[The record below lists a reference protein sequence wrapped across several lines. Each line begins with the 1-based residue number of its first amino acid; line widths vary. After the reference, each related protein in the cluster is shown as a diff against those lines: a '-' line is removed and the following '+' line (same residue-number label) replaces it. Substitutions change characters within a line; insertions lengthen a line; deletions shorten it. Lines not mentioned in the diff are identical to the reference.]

1 MTPAEHIDN
10 ILKTI
15 AVKQTISNYLDAAH
29 EDYLQA
35 IYDAHE
41 AKVQVNL
48 IASALQ
54 VTRARVYQLVNEHR
68 ERIS

>member
-1 MTPAEHIDN
+1 MTPADHIDN

-15 AVKQTISNYLDAAH
+15 AVKQTIGNYQDAAH

-54 VTRARVYQLVNEHR
+54 VTRARVYQLINEYR